1 MLCIAEPLG
10 LRDRERDCGKKGE
23 KKKPGAQ
30 GLGVRG
36 GERKGKREEIL
47 AKMSVFSKLHFPYQ

>member
-1 MLCIAEPLG
+1 MCNMICMLYITELLG

-36 GERKGKREEIL
+36 GERKGK
-47 AKMSVFSKLHFPYQ
+47 